1 MEIVLLELRYKQVT
15 LLEKRCFLRTPIHI
29 AVNKRSNHSVF
40 FVLFLTSHNKNELY
54 LHPLWSEF

>member
-40 FVLFLTSHNKNELY
+40 FVLF
-54 LHPLWSEF
+54 